1 MVFVFPIDVHGGRK
15 KRRTE
20 ESGEGFEEH
29 KRRAQ
34 VLFRFPLER
43 YQTKKKRYMSEVNNK
58 DQKVNEP
65 FHLARVLTNCS
76 WQMQTRGNDGVLLLE
91 NLSGVSAHE
100 NDPYENNTF
109 LVVRW
114 TRL

>member
-1 MVFVFPIDVHGGRK
+1 MFMEAEKSV
-15 KRRTE
+15 KRRRVV
-20 ESGEGFEEH
+20 
-29 KRRAQ
+29 K
-34 VLFRFPLER
+34 VLRN
-43 YQTKKKRYMSEVNNK
+43 TKGGHTFSFFVLWRDIRQKKRYMSEDNSK

-76 WQMQTRGNDGVLLLE
+76 WQMQTRGNDGVLFLE
-91 NLSGVSAHE
+91 NLSGVSAPE

>member
-1 MVFVFPIDVHGGRK
+1 MFFRSMFMEAEKSVERRRVVKVLRNTKGGHKFSFVFLWRDIR
-15 KRRTE
+15 
-20 ESGEGFEEH
+20 
-29 KRRAQ
+29 Q
-34 VLFRFPLER
+34 
-43 YQTKKKRYMSEVNNK
+43 KKKRYMSEVNNK